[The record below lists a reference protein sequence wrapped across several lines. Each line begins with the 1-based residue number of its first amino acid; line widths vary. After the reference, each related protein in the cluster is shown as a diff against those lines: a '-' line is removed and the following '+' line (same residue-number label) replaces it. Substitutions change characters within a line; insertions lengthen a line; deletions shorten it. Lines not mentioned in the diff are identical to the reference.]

1 MRTIEVPE
9 ASGSP
14 ATALVPTGPRA
25 RVRRGAEPIARGL
38 GRLGLTPNALTLIGF
53 GIAVLAAG
61 FAASQAWL
69 YAGVLVI
76 VGAVFDLFDGALARA
91 TNQTSRLGAFL
102 DSTFDRWGEGVV
114 YVGIIIGAIGA
125 SFGGLAVA
133 AGSAMA
139 AAFMVSY
146 TRAKSE
152 SLGFAPGSGMASVGV
167 APREVRIVILTAGLL
182 LAGNGRINSV
192 IPPGST
198 CIDICIEVGGFAL
211 LGSLALIT
219 VLATITN
226 IQRIFHVYREAKKQ
240 EQQ

>member
-1 MRTIEVPE
+1 MPVTPL
-9 ASGSP
+9 A
-14 ATALVPTGPRA
+14 PTGPRA
-25 RVRRGAEPIARGL
+25 RVRQGVQPIARAL
-38 GRLGLTPNALTLIGF
+38 GRVGLTPNALTLIGF
-53 GIAVLAAG
+53 AIAVVAAY
-61 FAASQAWL
+61 FAAMQAWF

-76 VGAVFDLFDGALARA
+76 VGAIFDLFDGALARA

-114 YVGIIIGAIGA
+114 YVGLIIGAIGA
-125 SFGGLAVA
+125 SFGTLAVF

-152 SLGFAPGSGMASVGV
+152 SLGFTPGSGMASVGL
-167 APREVRIVILTAGLL
+167 APREVRIVILTVGLL

-198 CIDICIEVGGFAL
+198 CIDICIEASGFAL

-219 VLATITN
+219 VLATITT